1 MTDRQPQF
9 LEVGAGEASRR
20 IAYLCDPG
28 DSANGPGV
36 VWFGG
41 LKSDMAATKATAL
54 SDWAQRNARPY
65 LRFDYSGHGRSERA
79 FEDCTIGE
87 WLEESLAILSHACKG
102 PQILVGSSMGGW
114 LTLLAMRHIT
124 REKPT
129 LPYSVAGAV
138 LIAPAWDMTETLMWD
153 RFNAE
158 ARRAVEEDGAYHRP
172 SAYGDDPYIISAK
185 FIEEGRDHLFKGQ
198 SFDPGAPVRII
209 QGMRDPDV
217 PHDHVLGLIELLA
230 RDDVTMT
237 LVKDGEHRMSRPQD
251 LALLMREIEVVTD
264 AARAQA

>member
-1 MTDRQPQF
+1 MTDQQPQF
-9 LEVGAGEASRR
+9 LEVGEGERRRR
-20 IAYLCDPG
+20 IAYLRETD
-28 DSANGPGV
+28 DRANGPGV

-41 LKSDMAATKATAL
+41 LKSDMFATKATAL
-54 SDWAQRNARPY
+54 ADWAQAKARPY

-79 FEDCTIGE
+79 FEDCTIGD
-87 WLEESLAILSHACKG
+87 WLGESLAVLAHNCQG

-114 LTLLAMRHIT
+114 LTLLAMRHLAHD
-124 REKPT
+124 KPK

-138 LIAPAWDMTETLMWD
+138 LIAPAWDMTETLMWQ
-153 RFNAE
+153 RFSVE

-185 FIEEGRDHLFKGQ
+185 LIEEGRQHLFKDQ
-198 SFDPGAPVRII
+198 PFDPGAPIRII

-217 PHDHVLGLIELLA
+217 PHEHVLGLMDHIE
-230 RDDVTMT
+230 RDDVTLT

-251 LALLMREIEVVTD
+251 LELLLREIEVLSE
-264 AARAQA
+264 ANH